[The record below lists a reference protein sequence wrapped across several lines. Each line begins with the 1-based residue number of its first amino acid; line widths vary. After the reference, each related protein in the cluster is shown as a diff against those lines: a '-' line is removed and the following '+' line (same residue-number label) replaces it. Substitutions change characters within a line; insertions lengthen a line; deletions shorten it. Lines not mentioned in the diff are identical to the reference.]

1 MRKNNMF
8 EIRFE
13 KLLANMKI
21 KKKCFPYDLWILRRK
36 GFNYLWNLYFVR
48 ISYFPRR
55 LVM

>member
-21 KKKCFPYDLWILRRK
+21 KKNVFHTIYGFLEGKDLIICGIFIL
-36 GFNYLWNLYFVR
+36 
-48 ISYFPRR
+48 
-55 LVM
+55 